1 MKRNT
6 IPTAKMTREE
16 WLQLRRRGIGGS
28 DASVIMG
35 KNPYRSILQL
45 WEEKTGKLPVTDDG
59 NEYTYWGNVME
70 PIIRKEFMNRTGLKV
85 RQKHAMIFHKDYPYL
100 FADVD
105 GIVTDER
112 GEKCIFE
119 AKTASQY
126 KAEQW
131 EDGVP
136 EEYILQVQ
144 HYLEVCG
151 MDKAYIAA
159 LIGGNKFVFH
169 TIYRDEELI
178 RNLISREK
186 EFWEGCVLTGTEPV
200 MDDSDATR
208 DYLNQK
214 YSDPIKGSIQLQEDM
229 KSVLA
234 EYQDVDCKVKS
245 WKSRKQVLQTRSRR
259 QWENMKPGRW
269 MELSFHGRRS
279 AGNLWTAK
287 DCAKNSRRYLQSTV
301 ISVLIESFRLHKKKI
316 RRKQALWQKERS
328 GI

>member
-6 IPTAKMTREE
+6 VPTAKMTREE
-16 WLQLRRRGIGGS
+16 WLQLRRKGIGGS

-159 LIGGNKFVFH
+159 LIGGNKFIFH
-169 TIYRDEELI
+169 TIYRDDELI

-214 YSDPIKGSIQLQEDM
+214 YSDPIEGSIQLQEDM

-234 EYQDVDCKVKS
+234 EYQDVDCKIKELEKQKKGFANQIKAAMGEYETGEVDGTVVS
-245 WKSRKQVLQTRSRR
+245 WKKISRESLDSKRLRKEQPEVFAEYTSVSSYR
-259 QWENMKPGRW
+259 K
-269 MELSFHGRRS
+269 LSI
-279 AGNLWTAK
+279 A
-287 DCAKNSRRYLQSTV
+287 
-301 ISVLIESFRLHKKKI
+301 
-316 RRKQALWQKERS
+316 
-328 GI
+328 

>member
-6 IPTAKMTREE
+6 VPTAKMTREE
-16 WLQLRRRGIGGS
+16 WLQLRRRGIGSS

-45 WEEKTGKLPVTDDG
+45 WEEKTGKLPVTDEG

-85 RQKHAMIFHKDYPYL
+85 RQKHAMIFHKNYPYL

-178 RNLISREK
+178 RNLVSREK

-214 YSDPIKGSIQLQEDM
+214 YSDPIEGSIQLRENM

-234 EYQDVDCKVKS
+234 EYQDVDCKVKELEKQKIGLANQIKAAMGEYETGELDGTVVS
-245 WKSRKQVLQTRSRR
+245 WKKISRESLDSKRLRKEQPEVFAEYTSVSSYR
-259 QWENMKPGRW
+259 K
-269 MELSFHGRRS
+269 LSI
-279 AGNLWTAK
+279 A
-287 DCAKNSRRYLQSTV
+287 
-301 ISVLIESFRLHKKKI
+301 
-316 RRKQALWQKERS
+316 
-328 GI
+328 

>member
-16 WLQLRRRGIGGS
+16 WLQLRRKGIGGS

-169 TIYRDEELI
+169 TIYRDDELI

-186 EFWEGCVLTGTEPV
+186 EFWEGCVLTDTEPV

-214 YSDPIKGSIQLQEDM
+214 YSDPIEGPIQLQEDM

-234 EYQDVDCKVKS
+234 EYQDVDCKIKELEKQKTGFANQIKAAMGEYETGEVDGTVVS
-245 WKSRKQVLQTRSRR
+245 WKKISRESLDSKRLRKEQPEVFAEYRNISSYR
-259 QWENMKPGRW
+259 K
-269 MELSFHGRRS
+269 LSI
-279 AGNLWTAK
+279 A
-287 DCAKNSRRYLQSTV
+287 
-301 ISVLIESFRLHKKKI
+301 
-316 RRKQALWQKERS
+316 
-328 GI
+328 

>member
-6 IPTAKMTREE
+6 IPTAKITREE
-16 WLQLRRRGIGGS
+16 WLQLRRKGIGGS

-45 WEEKTGKLPVTDDG
+45 WEEKTGKLPVTDEG

-214 YSDPIKGSIQLQEDM
+214 YSDPIEGSIQLQEDM

-234 EYQDVDCKVKS
+234 EYQDVDCKIKELEKQKTGFANQIKAAMGEYETGEVDGTVVS
-245 WKSRKQVLQTRSRR
+245 WKKISREFLDSKRLRKEQPEVFAEYSDISSYR
-259 QWENMKPGRW
+259 K
-269 MELSFHGRRS
+269 LSI
-279 AGNLWTAK
+279 A
-287 DCAKNSRRYLQSTV
+287 
-301 ISVLIESFRLHKKKI
+301 
-316 RRKQALWQKERS
+316 
-328 GI
+328 

>member
-6 IPTAKMTREE
+6 IPTGKLTREE

-85 RQKHAMIFHKDYPYL
+85 RQKHAMIIHKDYPYL

-178 RNLISREK
+178 RNLVSREK

-214 YSDPIKGSIQLQEDM
+214 YSDPIEGSIQLRENM

-234 EYQDVDCKVKS
+234 EYQDVDCKVKELEKQKIGLANQIKAAMGEYETGEVDGTVVS
-245 WKSRKQVLQTRSRR
+245 WKKISRESLDSRR
-259 QWENMKPGRW
+259 LRKEQPEVFAEYSNISSYRK
-269 MELSFHGRRS
+269 LSI
-279 AGNLWTAK
+279 A
-287 DCAKNSRRYLQSTV
+287 
-301 ISVLIESFRLHKKKI
+301 
-316 RRKQALWQKERS
+316 
-328 GI
+328 

>member
-1 MKRNT
+1 
-6 IPTAKMTREE
+6 
-16 WLQLRRRGIGGS
+16 
-28 DASVIMG
+28 
-35 KNPYRSILQL
+35 
-45 WEEKTGKLPVTDDG
+45 
-59 NEYTYWGNVME
+59 ME

-169 TIYRDEELI
+169 TIYRDDELI
-178 RNLISREK
+178 RNLVSREK
-186 EFWEGCVLTGTEPV
+186 DFWEGCVLTGTEPV

-214 YSDPIKGSIQLQEDM
+214 YSDPIEGSIQLQEDM

-234 EYQDVDCKVKS
+234 EYQDVDCKVKELEKQKTGLANQIKAAMGEYETGEVDGTVVS
-245 WKSRKQVLQTRSRR
+245 WKKISRESLDSKRLRKAQPEVFAEYRNISSYR
-259 QWENMKPGRW
+259 K
-269 MELSFHGRRS
+269 LSI
-279 AGNLWTAK
+279 A
-287 DCAKNSRRYLQSTV
+287 
-301 ISVLIESFRLHKKKI
+301 
-316 RRKQALWQKERS
+316 
-328 GI
+328 

>member
-6 IPTAKMTREE
+6 IPTAKITREE
-16 WLQLRRRGIGGS
+16 WLQLRRKGIGGS

-45 WEEKTGKLPVTDDG
+45 WEEKTGKLPVTDEG

-85 RQKHAMIFHKDYPYL
+85 RQKHAMIIHKDYPYL

-159 LIGGNKFVFH
+159 LIGGNKFIFH
-169 TIYRDEELI
+169 TIYRDDELI

-214 YSDPIKGSIQLQEDM
+214 YSDPIEGSIQLQEDM

-234 EYQDVDCKVKS
+234 EYQDVDCKIKELEKQKTGFANQIKAAMGEYETGEVDGTVVS
-245 WKSRKQVLQTRSRR
+245 WKKISRESLDSKRLRKEQPEVFAEYS
-259 QWENMKPGRW
+259 
-269 MELSFHGRRS
+269 
-279 AGNLWTAK
+279 
-287 DCAKNSRRYLQSTV
+287 NSSSY
-301 ISVLIESFRLHKKKI
+301 
-316 RRKQALWQKERS
+316 RKLTIA
-328 GI
+328 

>member
-6 IPTAKMTREE
+6 IPTAKITREE
-16 WLQLRRRGIGGS
+16 WLQLRRKGIGGS

-45 WEEKTGKLPVTDDG
+45 WEEKTGKLPVTDEG

-178 RNLISREK
+178 RNLVSREK

-214 YSDPIKGSIQLQEDM
+214 YSDPIEGSIQLQENM

-234 EYQDVDCKVKS
+234 EYQDVDCKVKELEKQKIGLANQIKAAMGEYETGEVDGTVVS
-245 WKSRKQVLQTRSRR
+245 WKKISRESLDSKRLRKEQPEVFAEYRNISSYR
-259 QWENMKPGRW
+259 K
-269 MELSFHGRRS
+269 LSI
-279 AGNLWTAK
+279 A
-287 DCAKNSRRYLQSTV
+287 
-301 ISVLIESFRLHKKKI
+301 
-316 RRKQALWQKERS
+316 
-328 GI
+328 

>member
-1 MKRNT
+1 MKRMT
-6 IPTAKMTREE
+6 IPTGNLTREE
-16 WLQLRRRGIGGS
+16 WLHLRGRGIGGS

-35 KNPYRSILQL
+35 VNPYRSVLQL
-45 WEEKTGKLPVTDDG
+45 WEEKTGKIPVTDNG

-70 PIIRKEFMNRTGLKV
+70 PIIRKEFMKRTGLKV
-85 RQKHAMIFHKDYPYL
+85 RQKHAMIFHPDYPYI

-105 GIVTDER
+105 GIATDER

-126 KAEQW
+126 KEEQW
-131 EDGVP
+131 ENGVP
-136 EEYILQVQ
+136 EEYVLQVQ

-159 LIGGNKFVFH
+159 LIGGNKFIFH

-186 EFWEGCVLTGTEPV
+186 EFWEGCVLTSTEPV

-214 YSDPIKGSIQLQEDM
+214 YSDPIEGSIQLQEDM

-234 EYQDVDCKVKS
+234 EYQDVDCKIKELEKQKTGFANQIKAAMGEYETGEVDGTVVS
-245 WKSRKQVLQTRSRR
+245 WKKISRESLDSKRLRKEQPEVFAEYTSVSSYR
-259 QWENMKPGRW
+259 K
-269 MELSFHGRRS
+269 LSI
-279 AGNLWTAK
+279 A
-287 DCAKNSRRYLQSTV
+287 
-301 ISVLIESFRLHKKKI
+301 
-316 RRKQALWQKERS
+316 
-328 GI
+328 

>member
-16 WLQLRRRGIGGS
+16 WLQLRRKGIGGS

-169 TIYRDEELI
+169 TIYRDDELI

-186 EFWEGCVLTGTEPV
+186 EFWEGCVLTDTEPV

-214 YSDPIKGSIQLQEDM
+214 YSDPIEGPIQLQEDM

-234 EYQDVDCKVKS
+234 EYQDVDCKIKELEKQKTGFANQIKAAMGEYETGEVDGTVVS
-245 WKSRKQVLQTRSRR
+245 WKKISRESLDSKRLRKEQPEVFAEYT
-259 QWENMKPGRW
+259 
-269 MELSFHGRRS
+269 
-279 AGNLWTAK
+279 
-287 DCAKNSRRYLQSTV
+287 
-301 ISVLIESFRLHKKKI
+301 SVSSYRKLLI
-316 RRKQALWQKERS
+316 A
-328 GI
+328 

>member
-6 IPTAKMTREE
+6 VPTAKMTREE

-45 WEEKTGKLPVTDDG
+45 WEEKTGKLPVTDEG

-85 RQKHAMIFHKDYPYL
+85 RQKHAMIFHKNYPYL

-178 RNLISREK
+178 RNLVSREK

-208 DYLNQK
+208 ESLNQK
-214 YSDPIKGSIQLQEDM
+214 YSDPIEGSIQLRENM

-234 EYQDVDCKVKS
+234 EYQDVDCKVKELEKQKIGLANQIKAAMGEYETGELDGTVVS
-245 WKSRKQVLQTRSRR
+245 WKKISRESLDSKRLRKEQPEVFAEYTSVSSYR
-259 QWENMKPGRW
+259 K
-269 MELSFHGRRS
+269 LSI
-279 AGNLWTAK
+279 A
-287 DCAKNSRRYLQSTV
+287 
-301 ISVLIESFRLHKKKI
+301 
-316 RRKQALWQKERS
+316 
-328 GI
+328 

>member
-6 IPTAKMTREE
+6 VPTGKLTKEQ
-16 WLQLRRRGIGGS
+16 WLQLRRNGIGGS

-45 WEEKTGKLPVTDDG
+45 WEDKTGKLPVADSE

-85 RQKHAMIFHKDYPYL
+85 RQKHSMIFHPDYPYL

-105 GIVTDER
+105 GIATDER

-131 EDGVP
+131 ENGVP
-136 EEYILQVQ
+136 EEYVLQVQ

-151 MDKAYIAA
+151 MNKAYVAA
-159 LIGGNKFVFH
+159 LIGGNKFIFY

-178 RNLISREK
+178 RELVSK
-186 EFWEGCVLTGTEPV
+186 ERKFWEEYVLMGIEPDA
-200 MDDSDATR
+200 DDSEATK
-208 DYLNQK
+208 DYLNKK
-214 YSDPIKGSIQLQEDM
+214 YSDSIADTIELQ
-229 KSVLA
+229 
-234 EYQDVDCKVKS
+234 
-245 WKSRKQVLQTRSRR
+245 
-259 QWENMKPGRW
+259 ENMKNILSEYQEIDSRVK
-269 MELSFHGRRS
+269 ELEKQKTGLANQIKS
-279 AGNLWTAK
+279 AMGEHETGEV
-287 DCAKNSRRYLQSTV
+287 DGTV
-301 ISVLIESFRLHKKKI
+301 VSWKKI
-316 RRKQALWQKERS
+316 TRESLDSKRLRKEQPDVFAEYTSVSSYRKLS
-328 GI
+328 IA

>member
-1 MKRNT
+1 MKLNT

-16 WLQLRRRGIGGS
+16 WLQLRRKGIGGS

-169 TIYRDEELI
+169 TIYRDDELI

-186 EFWEGCVLTGTEPV
+186 EFWEGCVLTDTEPV

-214 YSDPIKGSIQLQEDM
+214 YSDPIEGPIQLQEDM

-234 EYQDVDCKVKS
+234 EYQDVDCKIKELEKQKTGFANQIKAAMGEYETGEVDGTVVS
-245 WKSRKQVLQTRSRR
+245 WKKISRESLDSKRLRKEQPEVFAEYTSVSSYR
-259 QWENMKPGRW
+259 K
-269 MELSFHGRRS
+269 LSI
-279 AGNLWTAK
+279 A
-287 DCAKNSRRYLQSTV
+287 
-301 ISVLIESFRLHKKKI
+301 
-316 RRKQALWQKERS
+316 
-328 GI
+328 

>member
-16 WLQLRRRGIGGS
+16 WLQLRRKGIGGS

-85 RQKHAMIFHKDYPYL
+85 RQKHAMIIHKDYPYL

-169 TIYRDEELI
+169 TIYRDDELI

-214 YSDPIKGSIQLQEDM
+214 YSDPIEGSIQLQEDM

-234 EYQDVDCKVKS
+234 EYQDVDCKIKELEKQKTGFANQIKAAMGEYETGEVDGTVVS
-245 WKSRKQVLQTRSRR
+245 WKKISRESLDSKRLRKEQPKVFAEYTSVSSYR
-259 QWENMKPGRW
+259 K
-269 MELSFHGRRS
+269 LSI
-279 AGNLWTAK
+279 A
-287 DCAKNSRRYLQSTV
+287 
-301 ISVLIESFRLHKKKI
+301 
-316 RRKQALWQKERS
+316 
-328 GI
+328 

>member
-16 WLQLRRRGIGGS
+16 WLQLRRKGIGGS

-131 EDGVP
+131 EDRVP

-169 TIYRDEELI
+169 TIYRDDELI
-178 RNLISREK
+178 RNLVSREK
-186 EFWEGCVLTGTEPV
+186 DFWEGCVLTGTEPV

-214 YSDPIKGSIQLQEDM
+214 YSDPIEGSIQLQEDM

-234 EYQDVDCKVKS
+234 EYQDVDCKIKELEKQKTGFANQIKAAMGEYETGEVDGTVVS
-245 WKSRKQVLQTRSRR
+245 WKKISRESLDSKRLRKEQPEVFAEYSNISSYR
-259 QWENMKPGRW
+259 K
-269 MELSFHGRRS
+269 LSI
-279 AGNLWTAK
+279 A
-287 DCAKNSRRYLQSTV
+287 
-301 ISVLIESFRLHKKKI
+301 
-316 RRKQALWQKERS
+316 
-328 GI
+328 

>member
-6 IPTAKMTREE
+6 VPTAKMTREE

-45 WEEKTGKLPVTDDG
+45 WEEKTGKLPVTDEG

-85 RQKHAMIFHKDYPYL
+85 RQKHAMIFHKNYPYL

-178 RNLISREK
+178 RNLVSREK

-214 YSDPIKGSIQLQEDM
+214 YSDPIEGSIQLRENM

-234 EYQDVDCKVKS
+234 EYQDVDCKVKELEKQKIGLANQIKAAMGEYETGELDGTVVS
-245 WKSRKQVLQTRSRR
+245 WKKISRESLDSKRLRKEQPEVFAEYSNISSYR
-259 QWENMKPGRW
+259 K
-269 MELSFHGRRS
+269 LSI
-279 AGNLWTAK
+279 A
-287 DCAKNSRRYLQSTV
+287 
-301 ISVLIESFRLHKKKI
+301 
-316 RRKQALWQKERS
+316 
-328 GI
+328 

>member
-1 MKRNT
+1 MNVARNVS
-6 IPTAKMTREE
+6 
-16 WLQLRRRGIGGS
+16 LR
-28 DASVIMG
+28 
-35 KNPYRSILQL
+35 Q
-45 WEEKTGKLPVTDDG
+45 
-59 NEYTYWGNVME
+59 
-70 PIIRKEFMNRTGLKV
+70 
-85 RQKHAMIFHKDYPYL
+85 RQH
-100 FADVD
+100 
-105 GIVTDER
+105 
-112 GEKCIFE
+112 
-119 AKTASQY
+119 

-214 YSDPIKGSIQLQEDM
+214 YSDPIEGSIQLQEDM

-234 EYQDVDCKVKS
+234 EYQDVDCRVKELEKQKTGLANQIKAAMGGYETGEVDGTVVS
-245 WKSRKQVLQTRSRR
+245 WKKISRESLDSKRLRKEQPEVFAEYSNSSSYR
-259 QWENMKPGRW
+259 K
-269 MELSFHGRRS
+269 LSI
-279 AGNLWTAK
+279 A
-287 DCAKNSRRYLQSTV
+287 
-301 ISVLIESFRLHKKKI
+301 
-316 RRKQALWQKERS
+316 
-328 GI
+328 

>member
-16 WLQLRRRGIGGS
+16 WLQLRRKGIGGS

-85 RQKHAMIFHKDYPYL
+85 RQKHAMIIHKDYPYL

-169 TIYRDEELI
+169 TIYRDDELI

-214 YSDPIKGSIQLQEDM
+214 YSDPIEGSIQLQEDM

-234 EYQDVDCKVKS
+234 EYQDVDCKIKELEKQKTGFANQIKAAMGEYETGEVDGTVVS
-245 WKSRKQVLQTRSRR
+245 WKKISRESLDSKRLRKEQPEVFAEYTSVSSYR
-259 QWENMKPGRW
+259 K
-269 MELSFHGRRS
+269 LSI
-279 AGNLWTAK
+279 A
-287 DCAKNSRRYLQSTV
+287 
-301 ISVLIESFRLHKKKI
+301 
-316 RRKQALWQKERS
+316 
-328 GI
+328 

>member
-6 IPTAKMTREE
+6 IPTGKLIREE
-16 WLQLRRRGIGGS
+16 WLQLRRTGIGGS

-105 GIVTDER
+105 GIATDER

-131 EDGVP
+131 ENGVP
-136 EEYILQVQ
+136 EEYVLQVQ

-151 MDKAYIAA
+151 MNKAYIAA

-169 TIYRDEELI
+169 TIYRDDDLI
-178 RNLISREK
+178 KKLISREK
-186 EFWEGCVLTGTEPV
+186 EFWEEYVLKETEPV
-200 MDDSDATR
+200 MDDSDATK
-208 DYLNQK
+208 DYLNEK
-214 YSDPIKGSIQLQEDM
+214 YSDSIADTIQLQENM
-229 KSVLA
+229 KSVLTEYQNIDFKVKELEKQKTGLANQIKVAMGVHETGEVDGTVVSWKKISRESLDSRRLRREQPEVYA
-234 EYQDVDCKVKS
+234 EYS
-245 WKSRKQVLQTRSRR
+245 NISSYRK
-259 QWENMKPGRW
+259 
-269 MELSFHGRRS
+269 LSI
-279 AGNLWTAK
+279 A
-287 DCAKNSRRYLQSTV
+287 
-301 ISVLIESFRLHKKKI
+301 
-316 RRKQALWQKERS
+316 
-328 GI
+328 

>member
-6 IPTAKMTREE
+6 IPTAKITREE
-16 WLQLRRRGIGGS
+16 WLQLRRKGIGGS

-45 WEEKTGKLPVTDDG
+45 WEEKTGKLPVTDEG

-159 LIGGNKFVFH
+159 LIGGNKFIFH
-169 TIYRDEELI
+169 TIYRDDELI

-214 YSDPIKGSIQLQEDM
+214 YSDPIEGSIQLQEDM

-234 EYQDVDCKVKS
+234 EYQDVDCKIKELEKQKTGFANQIKAAMGEYETGEVDGTVVS
-245 WKSRKQVLQTRSRR
+245 WKKISRESLDSKRLRKEQPEVFAKYTSVSSYR
-259 QWENMKPGRW
+259 K
-269 MELSFHGRRS
+269 LSI
-279 AGNLWTAK
+279 A
-287 DCAKNSRRYLQSTV
+287 
-301 ISVLIESFRLHKKKI
+301 
-316 RRKQALWQKERS
+316 
-328 GI
+328 

>member
-16 WLQLRRRGIGGS
+16 WLQLRRKGIGGS

-85 RQKHAMIFHKDYPYL
+85 RQKHAMIIHKDYPYL

-178 RNLISREK
+178 RNLVSREK

-214 YSDPIKGSIQLQEDM
+214 YSDPIEGSIQLQENM

-234 EYQDVDCKVKS
+234 EYQDVDCKVKELEKQKIGLANQIKAAMGEYETGEVDGTVVS
-245 WKSRKQVLQTRSRR
+245 WKKISRESLDSKRLRKEQPEVFAEYSNISSYR
-259 QWENMKPGRW
+259 K
-269 MELSFHGRRS
+269 LSI
-279 AGNLWTAK
+279 A
-287 DCAKNSRRYLQSTV
+287 
-301 ISVLIESFRLHKKKI
+301 
-316 RRKQALWQKERS
+316 
-328 GI
+328 

>member
-6 IPTAKMTREE
+6 IPTAKITREE

-45 WEEKTGKLPVTDDG
+45 WEEKTGKLPVTDEG

-178 RNLISREK
+178 RNLVSREK

-214 YSDPIKGSIQLQEDM
+214 YSDPIEGSIQLQEDM

-234 EYQDVDCKVKS
+234 EYQDVDCKVKELEKQKIGLANQIKAAMGEYETGEVDGTVVS
-245 WKSRKQVLQTRSRR
+245 WKKISRESLDSKRLRKEQPEVFAEYSNISSYR
-259 QWENMKPGRW
+259 K
-269 MELSFHGRRS
+269 LSV
-279 AGNLWTAK
+279 A
-287 DCAKNSRRYLQSTV
+287 
-301 ISVLIESFRLHKKKI
+301 
-316 RRKQALWQKERS
+316 
-328 GI
+328 

>member
-6 IPTAKMTREE
+6 IPTAKITREE
-16 WLQLRRRGIGGS
+16 WLQLRRKGIGGS

-45 WEEKTGKLPVTDDG
+45 WEEKTGKLRVTDEG

-159 LIGGNKFVFH
+159 LIGGNKFIFH

-214 YSDPIKGSIQLQEDM
+214 YSDPIEGSIQLQEDM

-234 EYQDVDCKVKS
+234 EYQDVDRKVKELEKQKTGLANQIKAAMGEYETGEVDGTVVS
-245 WKSRKQVLQTRSRR
+245 WKKISRESLDSKRLRKEQPEVFAEYSNISSYR
-259 QWENMKPGRW
+259 K
-269 MELSFHGRRS
+269 LSV
-279 AGNLWTAK
+279 A
-287 DCAKNSRRYLQSTV
+287 
-301 ISVLIESFRLHKKKI
+301 
-316 RRKQALWQKERS
+316 
-328 GI
+328 